1 MSLKKVST
9 TKIKDLGSELGKE
22 NTPHSVTNKL
32 KIMSLNVFSLLPHID
47 ELRIM
52 ISVKKPHIIGINE
65 TKIDPTID
73 DSHVEIEDYNIVRKD
88 RNLSGGA
95 VALCI
100 HKSLN
105 FKICNELMSPE
116 LRQLLPKSK
125 LATANLL

>member
-9 TKIKDLGSELGKE
+9 TKIKDPGSEVGKE
-22 NTPHSVTNKL
+22 NTPYFVTNKL

-52 ISVKKPHIIGINE
+52 ISEEKPHIIGINE

-73 DSHVEIEDYNIVRKD
+73 DLHVEIEDYSIVRKD
-88 RNLSGGA
+88 RNLSGGG
-95 VALCI
+95 VALYI

-105 FKICNELMSPE
+105 FKSCE
-116 LRQLLPKSK
+116 
-125 LATANLL
+125 